1 MEKVKPRILVV
12 DDSLTVRMD
21 LQEAFESAGFQ
32 VVLCQTAAEARIALA
47 GQRFSLVVLDVIL
60 PDGDGVDLLG
70 EIKSASVTATVP
82 VMLLTTE
89 VEVRD
94 RVRGLKTGADDYVG
108 KPYDRAHVVARARQ
122 LIGAAD
128 IARAQHAPT
137 LLLID
142 DSATFR
148 EEFKT
153 VLEAAGY
160 SVRTAGTGEDGLS
173 AAAAVRPQLI
183 IVDRVLP
190 GIDGATVI
198 QRLRQDIAFRNT
210 PCLLLTAADAPGDE
224 SRTLDA
230 GADAYLRKD
239 EDVHIILAR
248 IDALLRSGVTG
259 SVVDPGARNLLAP
272 KKVLAVDD
280 SPTYLHVLA
289 EELRSESYEVIAAS
303 SGREALQL
311 LEVQAV
317 DCILMD
323 LRMPDLSGQE
333 TCQIIKKRPEWR
345 NIPLV
350 ILTSV
355 EESQAM
361 VEGMNAGADD
371 YIPKSTDFE
380 VLRARVRAQLRR
392 KQIEDE
398 YRSIHSELLRKQV
411 EAAEAKASQA
421 IAEAR
426 AAMVDELERK
436 NRELEAFT
444 YSVSHD
450 LRAPLRSI
458 NGFSRIL
465 KTEFGDQLD
474 PKAHHYLNNVIR
486 GSTRMSELIEA
497 LLELSRVSRAAFKRK
512 SVDVS
517 RLARA
522 IAGELAQSD
531 PERGVEFVVDE
542 DLQADADPVLIRS
555 VLENLLGN
563 AWKFTHN
570 VPTAKIQI
578 GVLRQD
584 NGLVYFVRDNGVGF
598 DPAHGD
604 KLFAPFQRLHAQS
617 DFPGTGIGLAT
628 VQRIVDRHGGRVWAE
643 SAVGQGATFFFTL
656 GTAGKGDRTVR
667 GPAAGLDRSNR
678 PRASRQD
685 VDENI
690 RPSNGGIH

>member
-1 MEKVKPRILVV
+1 MKASILVV

-21 LQEAFESAGFQ
+21 LQEAFECAGFR
-32 VVLCQTAAEARIALA
+32 VVLCQTAAEARTALA
-47 GQRFSLVVLDVIL
+47 GQRFSLIVLDVIL

-70 EIKSASVTATVP
+70 EIKCASSNATVP

-108 KPYDRAHVVARARQ
+108 KPYDRAHVMVRAQQ
-122 LIGAAD
+122 LIGAVESTSTEHGP
-128 IARAQHAPT
+128 RV
-137 LLLID
+137 LLID

-148 EEFKT
+148 EEFKS
-153 VLEAAGY
+153 VLEGAGY

-210 PCLLLTAADAPGDE
+210 PCLLLTASEAPGDE

-230 GADAYLRKD
+230 GADAYLHKD

-259 SVVDPGARNLLAP
+259 SVGDPGARSLLAP
-272 KKVLAVDD
+272 KKILAVDD

-333 TCQIIKKRPEWR
+333 TCQIIKRRPEWR

-398 YRSIHSELLRKQV
+398 YRSIHQELLQKQV
-411 EAAEAKASQA
+411 EAAEAKASQS

-426 AAMVDELERK
+426 ASMVDELERK

-458 NGFSRIL
+458 NSFSRIL
-465 KTEFGDQLD
+465 KTEFGDQLA
-474 PKAHHYLNNVIR
+474 PKAQHYLSNVIT
-486 GSTRMSELIEA
+486 GSARMSELIEA
-497 LLELSRVSRAAFKRK
+497 LLELSRISRAAFQRK

-517 RLARA
+517 LLART
-522 IAGELAQSD
+522 IAEELAQSD
-531 PERGVEFVVDE
+531 PERGVEFAVE
-542 DLQADADPVLIRS
+542 ENLRADADHALVRS

-563 AWKFTHN
+563 AWKFTCH
-570 VPTAKIQI
+570 VPAPKIET
-578 GVLRQD
+578 GTLRQ
-584 NGLVYFVRDNGVGF
+584 NGGLVYFVRDNGAGF
-598 DPAHGD
+598 DPAHAD
-604 KLFAPFQRLHAQS
+604 KLFAPFQRLHSEAA
-617 DFPGTGIGLAT
+617 FPGTGIGLAT

-656 GTAGKGDRTVR
+656 G
-667 GPAAGLDRSNR
+667 AAGNEDGTS
-678 PRASRQD
+678 
-685 VDENI
+685 
-690 RPSNGGIH
+690 

>member
-1 MEKVKPRILVV
+1 VKPSILVV

-21 LQEAFESAGFQ
+21 LQEGFESAGFR
-32 VVLCQTAAEARIALA
+32 VVLCQTAAGARAALA
-47 GQRFSLVVLDVIL
+47 GQRFSLIVLDVIL

-70 EIKSASVTATVP
+70 EIKSASGNATVP

-108 KPYDRAHVVARARQ
+108 KPYDRAHVVTRAQQ
-122 LIGAAD
+122 LIGPAD
-128 IARAQHAPT
+128 IPPAQHAPT

-142 DSATFR
+142 DSVTFR
-148 EEFKT
+148 EEFKS
-153 VLEAAGY
+153 VLEGAGY
-160 SVRTAGTGEDGLS
+160 SVRTAGSGEDGLS
-173 AAAAVRPQLI
+173 AAVAVRPQLI

-198 QRLRQDIAFRNT
+198 QRLKQDIAFRNT
-210 PCLLLTAADAPGDE
+210 PCLLLTAADSPGE
-224 SRTLDA
+224 EPRTLDA
-230 GADAYLRKD
+230 GADAYLRKG

-259 SVVDPGARNLLAP
+259 SAVDPGARKLIAP

-280 SPTYLHVLA
+280 SPTYLNVLA

-398 YRSIHSELLRKQV
+398 YRSIHKELVQKQV
-411 EAAEAKASQA
+411 EAAEARAA
-421 IAEAR
+421 RTIAEAR
-426 AAMVDELERK
+426 AAMVDELEGK

-458 NGFSRIL
+458 EGFSKIL
-465 KTEFGDQLD
+465 TEECGDQLT
-474 PKAHHYLNNVIR
+474 PKAQHYLGRVVTAAR
-486 GSTRMSELIEA
+486 RMGELIEA
-497 LLELSRVSRAAFKRK
+497 LLQLARVDRAVLTRR
-512 SVDVS
+512 SIDLS
-517 RLARA
+517 RLARG

-531 PERGVEFVVDE
+531 VKRSVEFIIEE
-542 DLQADADPVLIRS
+542 DVRADADHALMPS

-563 AWKFTHN
+563 AWKFTCH
-570 VPTAKIQI
+570 VPAPIIEMGT
-578 GVLRQD
+578 LRQND
-584 NGLVYFVRDNGVGF
+584 GLVYFVRDNGAGF
-598 DPAHGD
+598 DPAHAD
-604 KLFAPFQRLHAQS
+604 KLFAPFQRLHSEAA
-617 DFPGTGIGLAT
+617 FPGTGIGLAT
-628 VQRIVDRHGGRVWAE
+628 VQRIVDRHGGRVWAQ
-643 SAVGQGATFFFTL
+643 SAVGHGATFFFTL
-656 GTAGKGDRTVR
+656 GASGNGDGTSRKPDGSVLAGCG
-667 GPAAGLDRSNR
+667 
-678 PRASRQD
+678 
-685 VDENI
+685 
-690 RPSNGGIH
+690 

>member
-1 MEKVKPRILVV
+1 MEKVKPSILVV

-32 VVLCQTAAEARIALA
+32 VALCQTAAETRTALA
-47 GQRFSLVVLDVIL
+47 GQRFSLVVLDIIL
-60 PDGDGVDLLG
+60 PDGDGIDLLG

-122 LIGAAD
+122 LVGAAD
-128 IARAQHAPT
+128 IPPAQHAPT

-153 VLEAAGY
+153 VLESAGY

-173 AAAAVRPQLI
+173 AAAAVRPHLI
-183 IVDRVLP
+183 IVDRMLP

-210 PCLLLTAADAPGDE
+210 PCVLLTAADAPGDE

-259 SVVDPGARNLLAP
+259 SSGDPGARNLLAP

-311 LEVQAV
+311 LEVQTV

-323 LRMPDLSGQE
+323 LRTPDLSGQE
-333 TCQIIKKRPEWR
+333 TCQIIKRRPEWR

-398 YRSIHSELLRKQV
+398 YRSIHKELVQKQV
-411 EAAEAKASQA
+411 EAAEAKASQV

-426 AAMVDELERK
+426 AAMVDELEGK

-458 NGFSRIL
+458 DGFSKIL
-465 KTEFGDQLD
+465 AEECGDQLTS
-474 PKAHHYLNNVIR
+474 KAQHYLGRVVTAAR
-486 GSTRMSELIEA
+486 RMGELIEA
-497 LLELSRVSRAAFKRK
+497 LLQLAGIDRAVLTRQ
-512 SVDVS
+512 SIDLS
-517 RLARA
+517 RLART

-531 PERGVEFVVDE
+531 PERGVEFVIEE
-542 DLQADADPVLIRS
+542 DARADADRALMRS

-563 AWKFTHN
+563 AWKFTCH
-570 VPTAKIQI
+570 VPAPKIEM
-578 GVLRQD
+578 GTLRQN
-584 NGLVYFVRDNGVGF
+584 NGLVYFVRDNGAGF
-598 DPAHGD
+598 DPAHAD
-604 KLFAPFQRLHAQS
+604 KLFAPFQRLHSEAA
-617 DFPGTGIGLAT
+617 FPGTGIGLAT
-628 VQRIVDRHGGRVWAE
+628 VQRIIDRHGGRVWAQ

-656 GTAGKGDRTVR
+656 G
-667 GPAAGLDRSNR
+667 AA
-678 PRASRQD
+678 
-685 VDENI
+685 
-690 RPSNGGIH
+690 SNGDGASLKPSR